1 MPARHSVKAHEAETA
16 LSDCPAEKV
25 SGKKGHEKS
34 LRYRPEAFSIRVGVS
49 KPGEC
54 SRALFIYYA
63 LSIEEVLR

>member
-1 MPARHSVKAHEAETA
+1 MKAHEAETA
-16 LSDCPAEKV
+16 LSVCPAEKG

-63 LSIEEVLR
+63 FSIEEALR